1 MSVDAKHV
9 ISLLS
14 HTFKDDE
21 NEADVAQSEKG
32 VLPLESQNIPDGNSV
47 EETNNNLADEP
58 GPKNIVRCPFCDGKK
73 KEKRDQRQDADDCRS
88 VLARSKQI
96 DRRLMGRD
104 ALLGS
109 WYLRKAP
116 PSAAAIC
123 VKYVRSENASPKE
136 MCVLPRAAL
145 EVVDAGVEL
154 KRDAEEFEVGVL
166 AGTAPVP
173 RQDAMTKAG
182 HDSSPIPPLDFL
194 WGGGEWAR
202 LSEIVLKTTFSQTF
216 DNLGD
221 LKRWR

>member
-1 MSVDAKHV
+1 MSVDAKRV

-21 NEADVAQSEKG
+21 DEADVAQSEKG

-47 EETNNNLADEP
+47 DETNNNLADEP
-58 GPKNIVRCPFCDGKK
+58 GPKNVVRCPFCDGKK

-109 WYLRKAP
+109 WYSRKAP

-136 MCVLPRAAL
+136 RCVLPRAAL
-145 EVVDAGVEL
+145 EEVVDAGVEL
-154 KRDAEEFEVGVL
+154 KRDAEEF
-166 AGTAPVP
+166 
-173 RQDAMTKAG
+173 
-182 HDSSPIPPLDFL
+182 
-194 WGGGEWAR
+194 
-202 LSEIVLKTTFSQTF
+202 
-216 DNLGD
+216 
-221 LKRWR
+221 